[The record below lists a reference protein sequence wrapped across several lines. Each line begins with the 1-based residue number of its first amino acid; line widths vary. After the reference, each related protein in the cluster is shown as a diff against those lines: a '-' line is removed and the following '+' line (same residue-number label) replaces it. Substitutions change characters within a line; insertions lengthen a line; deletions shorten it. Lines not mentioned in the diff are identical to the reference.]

1 MNITF
6 DLHTHTVYSHGKGT
20 VEENAVS
27 AKEKGLYGIGI
38 TDHGFSHPAFGMRRK
53 KLDLMRADCA
63 AAEEKTGEK
72 ILLGIES
79 NLRGESGSIDVVE
92 KDYPNLDLILAG
104 VHRFIFYK
112 SLGDFVHLLCGNVFR
127 SVLKSPPSKRLVDY
141 NTRCY
146 VNAVKNNPIDVLTH
160 VGYLCYCDPVE
171 VAKVCAD
178 YGTYF
183 EINTKKTHLSDEDW
197 RKVIDTGVR
206 FVIDSDAHSVDRIG
220 DTAQAEELF
229 KRVDFPLDRIDNID
243 GRLPNLRFANYKK
256 EHGIESKNTLHR

>member
-1 MNITF
+1 MKITF

-53 KLDLMRADCA
+53 KLDLMRADCT

-206 FVIDSDAHSVDRIG
+206 FVIDSDAHSIDRIG

-256 EHGIESKNTLHR
+256 ERGIESKNTLR